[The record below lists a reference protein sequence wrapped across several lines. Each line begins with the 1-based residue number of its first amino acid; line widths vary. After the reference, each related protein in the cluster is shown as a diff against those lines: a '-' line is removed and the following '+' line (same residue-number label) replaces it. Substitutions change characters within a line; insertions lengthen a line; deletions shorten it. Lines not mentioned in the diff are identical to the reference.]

1 MILNTFFKK
10 HNIVLDTEE
19 KSMFGRRVSSCYR
32 ALYKEEVKFVSISEN
47 GIKMNVIDYSR
58 SFFDTKQFKK
68 IANRYFREK
77 LIKVDNKIFKLK

>member
-32 ALYKEEVKFVSISEN
+32 ALCKEEVKFVSISEN

-68 IANRYFREK
+68 IANRY
-77 LIKVDNKIFKLK
+77 

>member
-32 ALYKEEVKFVSISEN
+32 ALCKDEVKFVSIKF
-47 GIKMNVIDYSR
+47 IL
-58 SFFDTKQFKK
+58 FFFK
-68 IANRYFREK
+68 NELF
-77 LIKVDNKIFKLK
+77 IFLYDL

>member
-47 GIKMNVIDYSR
+47 GIKMNVL
-58 SFFDTKQFKK
+58 
-68 IANRYFREK
+68 E
-77 LIKVDNKIFKLK
+77 